1 MNKIKQKDLY
11 IIIGII
17 VVAVIIIWGIIS
29 LQQGK
34 VPGDNMFNPSPSGQN
49 ENQPSESNTSTSGST
64 STETST
70 SAPTPSLSYG
80 EALKMYEGKRFQFS
94 FNSLNNCVMS
104 PTSTVFKKGTSVMM
118 DNRADKQMTVY
129 LDGVAYNIKAYD
141 FKIITLTTSAQLP
154 HTIKVDC
161 GNGKNNGQII
171 LQQ

>member
-11 IIIGII
+11 IIIG
-17 VVAVIIIWGIIS
+17 VVVVTVIIILAIIWG
-29 LQQGK
+29 QGK
-34 VPGDNMFNPSPSGQN
+34 TPGNGIFNPPANEQN
-49 ENQPSESNTSTSGST
+49 GNAPAESNTSTSTQTST
-64 STETST
+64 STS
-70 SAPTPSLSYG
+70 SPSLSYG
-80 EALKMYEGKRFQFS
+80 EALKLYEGKRFQFS

-104 PTSTVFKKGTSVMM
+104 PTSTAFKKGTSVML

-129 LDGVAYNIKAYD
+129 LDGVAYNIKAYG

-161 GNGKNNGQII
+161 GTGKNNGQII